1 MLAIFKLLGY
11 FNGLC
16 GFRMVA
22 TRFPS
27 DGTALLTKTSGRIS
41 AQMDDFRLLFN
52 GAKKYFGTF
61 CAAFVSLSGDSFW
74 TMFPSSVKFGGGGNG
89 NDVLRLLKK
98 KAILFGNLV
107 RKSKFY
113 C

>member
-27 DGTALLTKTSGRIS
+27 DGTILLTNTSGRIS
-41 AQMDDFRLLFN
+41 EHTDDFRLLFN
-52 GAKKYFGTF
+52 GAKKYFGGFST
-61 CAAFVSLSGDSFW
+61 AFDSVSGN
-74 TMFPSSVKFGGGGNG
+74 SS
-89 NDVLRLLKK
+89 
-98 KAILFGNLV
+98 
-107 RKSKFY
+107 
-113 C
+113 

>member
-1 MLAIFKLLGY
+1 MLARFKLLGY

-22 TRFPS
+22 TRLPS

-41 AQMDDFRLLFN
+41 PQMDDFRLLFN

-61 CAAFVSLSGDSFW
+61 CTAFASLSGDSSC
-74 TMFPSSVKFGGGGNG
+74 TMFPSSVRFGGGGNG
-89 NDVLRLLKK
+89 NDVLRLLKEM
-98 KAILFGNLV
+98 AISVENLL
-107 RKSKFY
+107 RISKFY